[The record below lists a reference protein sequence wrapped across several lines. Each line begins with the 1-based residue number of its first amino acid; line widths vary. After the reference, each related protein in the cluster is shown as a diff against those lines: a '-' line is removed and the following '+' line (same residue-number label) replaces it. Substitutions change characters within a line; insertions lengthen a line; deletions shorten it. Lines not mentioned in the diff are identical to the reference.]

1 MDPDKFVE
9 NAFKG
14 MTEGAITTFKK
25 DLKQYIERFKSGD
38 LAFIEN
44 TETIKEIENNRKK
57 PELKLL
63 RRYIK
68 SREYLLQIQIG
79 YHLKELEENKKHKAL
94 NQLLD
99 KVYSNWGA
107 SGRRIA
113 EISQRGILSR
123 YLGLLLQDANDEK
136 SLEEQINSLL
146 DNLDKYFL
154 FIKAEDKP
162 KDLERKLINKLDANS
177 PNTMIVF
184 SRGKKPVSIAEKT
197 IDSIKNKVLE
207 YNFEMQFEPNTYQ
220 RYDFIIKAISHSL

>member
-44 TETIKEIENNRKK
+44 TETIKEI
-57 PELKLL
+57 
-63 RRYIK
+63 
-68 SREYLLQIQIG
+68 
-79 YHLKELEENKKHKAL
+79 EENKKHKAL